1 MLGLAFRAAI
11 LAFVLAGFAHMAA
24 AIVLMFFDDHHSF
37 AATLIRSLL
46 ITAFYA
52 PALFFLMWKNREAHK
67 DDHW

>member
-1 MLGLAFRAAI
+1 MFGLAFRAVI

-52 PALFFLMWKNREAHK
+52 PALFFLMRKNREAHK
-67 DDHW
+67 DDQC

>member
-1 MLGLAFRAAI
+1 MIWVAVRAAI

-24 AIVLMFFDDHHSF
+24 TIVMMYFDDHHSF

-46 ITAFYA
+46 ISAFYA
-52 PALFFLMWKNREAHK
+52 PALFFLMWKNK